1 MAVSLGDIGGIPH
14 FQTYPMLSNTTCEQ
28 ANMDSDVMASSGPRP
43 AACWGSNSQ
52 VPCGAVE
59 SDHGDDI

>member
-1 MAVSLGDIGGIPH
+1 
-14 FQTYPMLSNTTCEQ
+14 MLSNKKCEQ
-28 ANMDSDVMASSGPRP
+28 ANMDSDVTASAGPCP

-59 SDHGDDI
+59 IDHGDDV